1 MNYSKYFSM
10 PNAHV
15 PDEIEL
21 KIEKTGNI
29 TPLPFSCA
37 GDILSSKSLQNEI
50 GTIKLSDGSY
60 LVAMTCPMPSV
71 TKEMVQWWFW
81 WHPQENERYQL
92 WYPGEHI
99 GISYSKKDLQYF
111 SQPAVPAFQE
121 NTQYPVEKNRKDE
134 IAACN
139 QL

>member
-1 MNYSKYFSM
+1 MCGRYIKQ
-10 PNAHV
+10 
-15 PDEIEL
+15 
-21 KIEKTGNI
+21 
-29 TPLPFSCA
+29 
-37 GDILSSKSLQNEI
+37 QNEI

-99 GISYSKKDLQYF
+99 GISYSKKNLQYF
-111 SQPAVPAFQE
+111 SQSAVPVFQE
-121 NTQYPVEKNRKDE
+121 NTQYPVEK
-134 IAACN
+134 
-139 QL
+139 

>member
-1 MNYSKYFSM
+1 MIFALNMNYSKYFSM

-99 GISYSKKDLQYF
+99 GISYSKKNLQYF
-111 SQPAVPAFQE
+111 S
-121 NTQYPVEKNRKDE
+121 
-134 IAACN
+134 
-139 QL
+139 

>member
-10 PNAHV
+10 PNAPV

-60 LVAMTCPMPSV
+60 LVAMTCPMPLLQKKWCSGGFGGILR
-71 TKEMVQWWFW
+71 KMK
-81 WHPQENERYQL
+81 
-92 WYPGEHI
+92 
-99 GISYSKKDLQYF
+99 GISF
-111 SQPAVPAFQE
+111 GTRE
-121 NTQYPVEKNRKDE
+121 N
-134 IAACN
+134 ILA
-139 QL
+139 

>member
-71 TKEMVQWWFW
+71 TKEMVQWGVW

-99 GISYSKKDLQYF
+99 GISYSKKNLQYF
-111 SQPAVPAFQE
+111 S
-121 NTQYPVEKNRKDE
+121 
-134 IAACN
+134 
-139 QL
+139 